1 MGEQAQKK
9 YEKNYIELLESG
21 FDISSQLYAPVEKII
36 DDHEDAIIKFTTQ
49 RDSDPAYLKAIQ
61 KYVVM
66 PGVTD
71 IHLTEGKTITV
82 RRFGRIQHT
91 DIMIDQA
98 GINEIT
104 DRVFHMP
111 TYSRDNAAAEFDGG
125 RVRMRYSKSKQHV
138 QLFLRILPERAPTL
152 DALGY
157 AKFIRPWLLKN
168 PEDPGIIILAG
179 ATGSG
184 KSTLI
189 ASVIQEIID
198 TYPLHV
204 VTAEDP
210 IEYLFYEGKG
220 EVSQREIPDDIVS
233 YDEAI
238 VNAMRE
244 DPDVIFIGETRD
256 AATAVA
262 TLQAAETGHL
272 VFTTLHAPNIPGV
285 IGRLLGMLTAT
296 VDASLRLA
304 DVLKG
309 CIYIQKTFDKEGKEY
324 RKLDMLDFDAS
335 MKALV
340 RNKED
345 YYKLSDYQKTIF
357 VPAMRRKQP
366 QLPIA

>member
-1 MGEQAQKK
+1 MAEQKANESL
-9 YEKNYIELLESG
+9 YEGDYLSVLGKD
-21 FDISSQLYAPVEKII
+21 FDTSVIYAPEDKSTTSH
-36 DDHEDAIIKFTTQ
+36 DDAVMRFAIRSEAEPEYIK
-49 RDSDPAYLKAIQ
+49 
-61 KYVVM
+61 VVRNFITM

-71 IHLTEGKTITV
+71 VHLTEGETIVV
-82 RRFGRIQHT
+82 RRFGKIMHT
-91 DIMIDQA
+91 NVVVDQA

-104 DRVFHMP
+104 DKVFRMP
-111 TYSRDNAAAEFDGG
+111 TYSRDNAAAEFGSG
-125 RVRMRYSKSKQHV
+125 RVRMRYSKSKQRM
-138 QLFLRILPERAPTL
+138 QLFLRILPERAPSL

-168 PEDPGIIILAG
+168 PEEPGIVILAG

-210 IEYLFYEGKG
+210 IEYIFYNGKG
-220 EVSQREIPDDIVS
+220 EVSQREIPDDIGS

-244 DPDVIFIGETRD
+244 DPDVILIGETRD

-296 VDASLRLA
+296 VDSSLRLA

-309 CIYIQKTFDKEGKEY
+309 CIYIQKTFDRAGCEC
-324 RKLDMLDFDAS
+324 RKLDLLNFS
-335 MKALV
+335 EPMKELV
-340 RNKED
+340 RNKQD
-345 YYKLSDYQKTIF
+345 YHKLSDYQTTII
-357 VPAMRRKQP
+357 VPAMRDKP
-366 QLPIA
+366 KN

>member
-1 MGEQAQKK
+1 MS
-9 YEKNYIELLESG
+9 KNYKSDYLSLLGDS
-21 FDISSQLYAPVEKII
+21 DTSKIYAPETKILNEH
-36 DDHEDAIIKFTTQ
+36 DDAVLRFNTRNEAE
-49 RDSDPAYLKAIQ
+49 PEYLKKIRQ
-61 KYVVM
+61 YITL

-71 IHLTEGKTITV
+71 IHLTEGKNITI
-82 RRFGRIQHT
+82 RRFGKIMHT
-91 DIMIDQA
+91 DIIVDQA

-104 DRVFHMP
+104 DKIFKMP
-111 TYSRDNAAAEFDGG
+111 TYSRDNAAAEFDHG
-125 RVRMRYSKSKQHV
+125 RVRMRYSKSKQRE

-152 DALGY
+152 DSLGY
-157 AKFIRPWLLKN
+157 AKYIRPWLVQN
-168 PEDPGIIILAG
+168 PEDPGIVILAG

-189 ASVIQEIID
+189 ASVVQEIID
-198 TYPLHV
+198 KYPLHV

-210 IEYLFYEGKG
+210 IEYIFYEGKG
-220 EVSQREIPDDIVS
+220 EVSQREIPDDISS

-244 DPDVIFIGETRD
+244 DPDVILIGETRD

-296 VDASLRLA
+296 VDSSLRLA

-309 CIYIQKTFDKEGKEY
+309 CIYIQKTFDKNGMEY
-324 RKLDMLDFDAS
+324 RKLDMLNFTPE
-335 MKALV
+335 MKELV
-340 RNKED
+340 RNKKD
-345 YYKLSDYQKTIF
+345 YYKLSDYQMTVYI
-357 VPAMRRKQP
+357 PAMTSKKTG
-366 QLPIA
+366 